1 MGYVCHIDKVNTS
14 HGIRKGKQ
22 TNGKFCIRA
31 FTGVVVV
38 YNHSNIVFRYGSIV
52 FSVTPL
58 LGSHRLY
65 KTGSMVQESRG
76 KQLQGFRYRD
86 QNDLSITIKLS

>member
-38 YNHSNIVFRYGSIV
+38 YNHSNIVFRYGSKSDTNSV
-52 FSVTPL
+52 FCNSVA
-58 LGSHRLY
+58 R
-65 KTGSMVQESRG
+65 
-76 KQLQGFRYRD
+76 
-86 QNDLSITIKLS
+86 

>member
-1 MGYVCHIDKVNTS
+1 MGYVWHIDKVNTS

-38 YNHSNIVFRYGSIV
+38 YNHSNIVFRYGSLRAEI
-52 FSVTPL
+52 
-58 LGSHRLY
+58 GY
-65 KTGSMVQESRG
+65 Q
-76 KQLQGFRYRD
+76 
-86 QNDLSITIKLS
+86 